1 VTSGEAD
8 LPRVVTAAADEAAS
22 WDTRAGSLSDLSD
35 ADLLA
40 ARDALIRLVD
50 RLEGLLAAA
59 EAASPLDEELIGV
72 AARALR
78 TARHNE
84 VWAGYVLHQRL
95 PPTDLAD
102 LI

>member
-1 VTSGEAD
+1 VDPVELRKAI
-8 LPRVVTAAADEAAS
+8 AFAADEAER
-22 WDTRAGSLSDLSD
+22 WDRNSGALSEGSD

-50 RLEGLLAAA
+50 QLERLVALA
-59 EAASPLDEELIGV
+59 EAESPVEETLVGD
-72 AARALR
+72 ARRALR

-84 VWAGYVLHQRL
+84 VWAGYALHQRL